1 MIGEKHVSRK
11 VVVIADHDEVVLL
24 IDHDSFDFLG
34 IAESAT
40 LVLDTRHR
48 MPATPAVEYL

>member
-1 MIGEKHVSRK
+1 MIGEKHVSRR
-11 VVVIADHDEVVLL
+11 VVVTADHDAVVLL